1 MNNYNDP
8 QDWDDENET
17 NNFNDDDNSSAN
29 DWDYLKDAF
38 GDDAE
43 TVYWN
48 ID

>member
-1 MNNYNDP
+1 MKNCNDP
-8 QDWDDENET
+8 QDWDDETSSFDNNDSETTNE
-17 NNFNDDDNSSAN
+17 
-29 DWDYLKDAF
+29 WDYLKDAF